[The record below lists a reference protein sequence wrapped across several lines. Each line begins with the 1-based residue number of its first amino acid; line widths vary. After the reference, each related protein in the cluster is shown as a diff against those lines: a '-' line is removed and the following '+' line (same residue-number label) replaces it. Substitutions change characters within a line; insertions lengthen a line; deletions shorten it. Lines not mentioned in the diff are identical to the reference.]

1 MTWVLGMMKKEG
13 KKITRQDMED
23 FLEKTGTD
31 MGNISQE
38 LEKLLS
44 YTMGRW
50 TAYEGAACKASF
62 RETGHSSFG

>member
-1 MTWVLGMMKKEG
+1 MMKKEG

-23 FLEKTGTD
+23 FLEKTGAD

-44 YTMGRW
+44 YTMGRDVI
-50 TAYEGAACKASF
+50 
-62 RETGHSSFG
+62 TGRISRQSAQRRLRTGFSR